1 MLIRYYFLDFH
12 DKLQSYL
19 EVYFPLVKKA
29 AEVFDLDLTDKS
41 FIGDHLGIQVLS
53 AEEFDMVDKLL
64 TSYCTILRKGNIHN
78 RRNNI
83 YRLNKPLIFDDK
95 EIPLLEIFEPKPDAD
110 LTKLKPGIEHISL
123 KVDRYDEVLAQFKKA
138 GHPIDKEVDM
148 DGSRF
153 FKTKFMNLVEIEFRN
168 DSLADLIS

>member
-1 MLIRYYFLDFH
+1 MFIRYYFLDFH

-19 EVYFPLVKKA
+19 DVYFPLVKKV
-29 AEVFDLDLTDKS
+29 AETFDIDLADS
-41 FIGDHLGIQVLS
+41 NFSGDHLGVQALS
-53 AEEFDMVDKLL
+53 AEEFDMIDKLL
-64 TSYCTILRKGNIHN
+64 ASYCTILRKGTIHN

-83 YRLNKPLIFDDK
+83 YRLNKPLFFNDQ
-95 EIPLLEIFEPKPDAD
+95 EILLLEVFEPKPGAEID
-110 LTKLKPGIEHISL
+110 KLKPGIEHISF

-138 GHPIDKEVDM
+138 GHPIDKEVEM
-148 DGSRF
+148 DGSKF